1 MLGQGLCDR
10 LLSRGRLYG
19 STYSTPQADRDSLA
33 ISLSGASIRAAPAW
47 VGRQGRSEP
56 LGVEHRRLFLA
67 LMRSPRACWWE
78 LICVL
83 FNDTLE
89 AVTSKTKL
97 DEMFQRA
104 DAFKATG
111 TDHD

>member
-1 MLGQGLCDR
+1 MA
-10 LLSRGRLYG
+10 SAT
-19 STYSTPQADRDSLA
+19 SA
-33 ISLSGASIRAAPAW
+33 ASIRSAPAR
-47 VGRQGRSEP
+47 VGRHGRHEP

-111 TDHD
+111 TAHD